1 MAGNGNRKLERYL
14 ASEPGP
20 KLEEDALLSDVA
32 YDRLLDALRHGGF
45 KPGDNLSVNRI
56 SQLLG
61 ISRTP
66 VTHAVRR
73 LAQEGIIQIDP
84 GHSISVAAP
93 SFQEALDSVDVRMLL
108 EPQQAALVA
117 GNLPPKAQE
126 TMLKTLD
133 LMEQAAQ
140 EDDRGAWSRADTVYH
155 EILFTY
161 CPNKYLGELVMQ
173 FRNRVLRTVTDQYTS
188 RQYIIDG
195 TAEHRRI
202 AEAIIAGD
210 AERAEALML
219 THIQNVRKN
228 MLRRFS

>member
-1 MAGNGNRKLERYL
+1 
-14 ASEPGP
+14 
-20 KLEEDALLSDVA
+20 
-32 YDRLLDALRHGGF
+32 
-45 KPGDNLSVNRI
+45 
-56 SQLLG
+56 LG

-73 LAQEGIIQIDP
+73 LAQEGIIEIDP

-117 GNLPPKAQE
+117 GKLPPEAQE
-126 TMLKTLD
+126 TLLNTLA

-155 EILFTY
+155 ELLFTY
-161 CPNKYLGELVMQ
+161 CPNKYLAELVMQ

-188 RQYIIDG
+188 KQYIIDG

-202 AEAIIAGD
+202 AEAIIEGD
-210 AERAEALML
+210 AQRAEALML
-219 THIQNVRKN
+219 AHIQNVRKN
-228 MLRRFS
+228 MLRRFT